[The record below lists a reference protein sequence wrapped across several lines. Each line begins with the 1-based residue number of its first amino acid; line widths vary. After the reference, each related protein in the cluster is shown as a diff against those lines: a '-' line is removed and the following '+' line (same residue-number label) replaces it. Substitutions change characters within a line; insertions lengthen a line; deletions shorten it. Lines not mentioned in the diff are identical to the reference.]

1 MNTFFKHR
9 ISRAIWTSAMGDAIG
24 HPFEFHTDIDQN
36 QVKCLITDTTPIFI
50 TDDTQMTLFALDALD
65 GLNIDLISAAYV
77 DWYYTQVTPSSLAQ
91 VYASDKEYLL
101 SQEKMY
107 VQRAPGITCL
117 TACRSIMDDSVVD
130 NYSKGCGA
138 VMRLLP
144 FVSLFETHDRE
155 EVIEFAIQ
163 TGHITH
169 KHPEIKYAVRLFME
183 LAYAMMLDGDT
194 SMWSKGLW
202 EHVLEIGTRKSIE
215 DCGTGWTALE
225 CVDMAIWALYDSSS
239 LEDILVKSISH
250 SGDSDSV
257 AAVACGLY
265 GLSNKFKQTDTA
277 TFSRLKS
284 RIVEKEIIQHVL
296 DTM

>member
-9 ISRAIWTSAMGDAIG
+9 ISRAIWTSAMGDSVG
-24 HPFEFHTDIDQN
+24 YPFEFQTEVNTNHIKD
-36 QVKCLITDTTPIFI
+36 LISAKSELYI
-50 TDDTQMTLFALDALD
+50 TDDTQMTLFALDALG

-91 VYASDKEYLL
+91 VYASDMEYLL

-130 NYSKGCGA
+130 NSSKGCGA

-155 EVIEFAIQ
+155 EVIQFAIQ
-163 TGHITH
+163 TGELTH
-169 KHPEIKYAVRLFME
+169 KHPEIKYAVRLYME
-183 LAYAMMLDGDT
+183 LAYAMMVDGDT
-194 SMWSKGLW
+194 SLWSDGLW
-202 EHVLEIGTRKSIE
+202 EHVLEVGTEKSIE

-225 CVDMAIWALYDSSS
+225 CVDMAIWALHNSSS
-239 LEDILVKSISH
+239 LEEILVNSIAH

-265 GLSNKFKQTDTA
+265 GLSNKFQQTDTA
-277 TFSRLKS
+277 TFNHLKS

-296 DTM
+296 DAM